1 MSEVTRFRLG
11 IWAVV
16 FFVLV
21 VSIPGWFVQM
31 RLLQK
36 IGRLEKR
43 IVQLESR
50 IDAEPETDALPNLPT
65 PATPELQ
72 P

>member
-1 MSEVTRFRLG
+1 MSEAKRFRLG

-16 FFVLV
+16 FFVLA

-43 IVQLESR
+43 VTELELR
-50 IDAEPETDALPNLPT
+50 IDTEAEKDALPDR
-65 PATPELQ
+65 AD
-72 P
+72 

>member
-1 MSEVTRFRLG
+1 MSEAKRFRLG

-16 FFVLV
+16 FFVLA

-43 IVQLESR
+43 VTELELR
-50 IDAEPETDALPNLPT
+50 VDAEPQRDALGPF
-65 PATPELQ
+65 EE
-72 P
+72 